1 MSQAVKPDMTPK
13 PFYMAGEWCTS
24 SDVMVVRNKFDGSE
38 VARVCRAS
46 RADVEQAIA
55 AAAHTAPQTRFMPA
69 YKRSEV
75 LGKIVSSIKSRHE
88 DLSRQLA
95 LEAGKPIRTA
105 RQEVDR
111 AVLTFTIASEEAKR
125 IGGELLPMDVAPA
138 GENRVG
144 LVRRFAIGPISA
156 ITPFNFPMNLVAHK
170 VAPALA
176 AGCPV
181 VLRPASATPL
191 SALSL
196 AEIIHESGY
205 PRGGFSVVPSS
216 TDAAE
221 PMITDERVKLLTFT
235 GSPAVGWPFKNKAG
249 RKRITLELGGN
260 AGVIVHD
267 DADLDF
273 AISRIVTFAFG
284 YAGQSCISVQRVFV
298 HSSIYQTFMDKFL
311 PKVKAL
317 VVGDPLDE
325 KTDVGPMIDEGSAAK
340 VEEWVN
346 EAVAGG
352 AKVLTG
358 GTRKGNLMM
367 PTVVTDVKRE
377 MKVCAQEVFAPLV
390 TVAPYGDFS
399 DAVRDVD
406 NGDYGLQCGI
416 FTRDVKNIWY
426 AYEHIE
432 VGGVIANDVST
443 YRIDHMPYGGV
454 KLSGFGRE
462 GVKYAIE
469 EMTEPRLLVM
479 NMG

>member
-1 MSQAVKPDMTPK
+1 MTPK
-13 PFYMAGEWCTS
+13 PFYLAGEWRTS
-24 SDVMVVRNKFDGSE
+24 ADVLPVHNKFDGSE
-38 VARVCRAS
+38 FASICRAS
-46 RADVEQAIA
+46 RADVDEAISIA
-55 AAAHTAPQTRFMPA
+55 TQTVPHTRFLPA

-75 LGKIVSSIKSRHE
+75 LLKIVAGLKARHE
-88 DLSRQLA
+88 ELSHQLA

-105 RQEVDR
+105 RQELDR
-111 AVLTFTIASEEAKR
+111 AILTFTIASEEAKR
-125 IGGELLPMDVAPA
+125 IDGELLPMDIAAP
-138 GENRVG
+138 GENRVA
-144 LVRRFAIGPISA
+144 LIKRFAIGPISA

-205 PRGGFSVVPSS
+205 PRGGFSVVPCTTS
-216 TDAAE
+216 AAE
-221 PMITDERVKLLTFT
+221 PLITDERIKLLTFT

-260 AGVIVHD
+260 AGVIVHS

-273 AISRIVTFAFG
+273 AISRIITFAFG
-284 YAGQSCISVQRVFV
+284 FAGQSCISVQRVFV
-298 HSSIYQTFMDKFL
+298 HSSIYMQFLERFL

-325 KTDVGPMIDEGSAAK
+325 KTDVGPMIDESSAAK
-340 VEEWVN
+340 VEEWVQ

-352 AKVLTG
+352 ARVLIG
-358 GTRKGNLMM
+358 GTRTGSLMM
-367 PTVVTDVKRE
+367 PTVVVDVKRE

-390 TVAPYGDFS
+390 TIVPYEDFK
-399 DAVRDVD
+399 DAVHEVD
-406 NGDYGLQCGI
+406 NSEYGLQCGI
-416 FTRDVKNIWY
+416 FTRDIKQIWY
-426 AYEHIE
+426 AFEHIE
-432 VGGVIANDVST
+432 VGGVIVNDVST

-469 EMTEPRLLVM
+469 EMTEPKLLVM
-479 NMG
+479 NMA

>member
-1 MSQAVKPDMTPK
+1 MTPK
-13 PFYMAGEWCTS
+13 PFYLAGQWRTS
-24 SDVMVVRNKFDGSE
+24 GDILAVRNKFDGSE
-38 VARVCRAS
+38 FASICRAS
-46 RADVEQAIA
+46 RADVEEAIGIA
-55 AAAHTAPQTRFMPA
+55 AQTVAHTRFMPA
-69 YKRSEV
+69 FKRSEV
-75 LGKIVSSIKSRHE
+75 LCRIAATIKLRHE
-88 DLSRQLA
+88 ELSHQLA

-105 RQEVDR
+105 RQEIDR
-111 AVLTFTIASEEAKR
+111 AVITFTVASEEAKR
-125 IGGELLPMDVAPA
+125 IGGEYLPMDIAPP

-205 PRGGFSVVPSS
+205 PQGGFSVVPC
-216 TDAAE
+216 TTTAAE
-221 PMITDERVKLLTFT
+221 PLITDERIKLLTFT

-260 AGVIVHD
+260 AGVIVHH

-273 AISRIVTFAFG
+273 AISRIITFAFG

-298 HSSIYQTFMDKFL
+298 HSSIYMLFLEKFL

-325 KTDVGPMIDEGSAAK
+325 KTDVGPMIDEASAAK
-340 VEEWVN
+340 VEEWVH

-352 AKVLTG
+352 AHVLVG
-358 GTRKGNLMM
+358 GTRKGSLMM
-367 PTVVTDVKRE
+367 PTVVADVKHE
-377 MKVCAQEVFAPLV
+377 MKLCTQEVFAPLV
-390 TVAPYGDFS
+390 TIVPYDDFK
-399 DAVRDVD
+399 DAVHEVD
-406 NGDYGLQCGI
+406 SSDYGLQCGI
-416 FTRDVKNIWY
+416 FTRDVKQIWY
-426 AYEHIE
+426 AFEHIE
-432 VGGVIANDVST
+432 VGGVIVNDVST

-469 EMTEPRLLVM
+469 EMTEPKLLVM

>member
-1 MSQAVKPDMTPK
+1 MTPK
-13 PFYMAGEWCTS
+13 PFYLAGEWRTS
-24 SDVMVVRNKFDGSE
+24 SDVMPVRNKFDGSE
-38 VARVCRAS
+38 VAVVCRAS
-46 RADVEQAIA
+46 RADVEQAIGIA
-55 AAAHTAPQTRFMPA
+55 TQTVPQTRFMPA
-69 YKRSEV
+69 YKRAEV
-75 LGKIVSSIKSRHE
+75 LSHIAGAIKSRHE
-88 DLSRQLA
+88 ELSRQLA

-105 RQEVDR
+105 RQEIDR
-111 AVLTFTIASEEAKR
+111 AVLTFTVAGEEAKR
-125 IGGELLPMDVAPA
+125 VGGELLPMDVAPP

-144 LVRRFAIGPISA
+144 LIRRFAIGPISA

-205 PRGGFSVVPSS
+205 PKGGFSVVPCS

-221 PMITDERVKLLTFT
+221 PLITDERIKLLTFT

-260 AGVIVHD
+260 AGVIVHH

-273 AISRIVTFAFG
+273 AVSRIVTFAFG

-298 HSSIYQTFMDKFL
+298 HSSIFQPFMQKLL
-311 PKVKAL
+311 PKVQVL
-317 VVGDPLDE
+317 QVGDPLDE

-340 VEEWVN
+340 VEAWVH

-352 AKVLTG
+352 AKVLAG
-358 GTRKGNLMM
+358 GTRQGSLMQ
-367 PTVVTDVKRE
+367 PTVLTDVQSQ

-390 TVAPYGDFS
+390 TVVPYEDFC
-399 DAVRDVD
+399 DAVREVD
-406 NGDYGLQCGI
+406 NSEYGLQCGI
-416 FTRDVKNIWY
+416 FTRDIKNIWY

-432 VGGVIANDVST
+432 VGGVIVNDVST

-469 EMTEPRLLVM
+469 EMTEPKLLVM
-479 NMG
+479 NMA

>member
-1 MSQAVKPDMTPK
+1 MTPK
-13 PFYMAGEWCTS
+13 PFYLAGEWRTS
-24 SDVMVVRNKFDGSE
+24 DDVLPVRNKFDGSE
-38 VARVCRAS
+38 FASICRAS
-46 RADVEQAIA
+46 RADVDEAIRIA
-55 AAAHTAPQTRFMPA
+55 TETLPQTRFMPA

-75 LGKIVSSIKSRHE
+75 LTNIAIALRARLEELAH
-88 DLSRQLA
+88 QLA

-105 RQEVDR
+105 RVEIDR
-111 AVLTFTIASEEAKR
+111 AILTFNVAAEEAKR
-125 IGGELLPMDVAPA
+125 VPGELLPMDIAAPGDGRVAIIK
-138 GENRVG
+138 
-144 LVRRFAIGPISA
+144 RFAIGPISA

-170 VAPALA
+170 VAPAIA

-181 VLRPASATPL
+181 ILRPASATPL

-205 PRGGFSVVPSS
+205 PKGAFSVVPCS
-216 TDAAE
+216 TTAAE
-221 PMITDERVKLLTFT
+221 PLITDERIKLLTFT

-260 AGVIVHD
+260 AGVIVHS

-273 AISRIVTFAFG
+273 AIARIIQFAFG

-298 HSSIYQTFMDKFL
+298 HSSIFQTFMDKFL
-311 PKVKAL
+311 PKVRAL

-325 KTDVGPMIDEGSAAK
+325 RTDVGPMIDEPSAAK

-352 AKVLTG
+352 ARVLIG
-358 GTRKGNLMM
+358 GTRAGSLMA
-367 PTVVTDVKRE
+367 PTVVIDVKRD

-390 TVAPYGDFS
+390 TIVPYDDFK
-399 DAVRDVD
+399 DAVHEVD
-406 NGDYGLQCGI
+406 NSDFGLQCGI
-416 FTRDVKNIWY
+416 FTNDIKKIWY

-432 VGGVIANDVST
+432 VGGVIVNDVST

-454 KLSGFGRE
+454 KQSGFGRE

-469 EMTEPRLLVM
+469 EMTEPKLLVM
-479 NMG
+479 NVS